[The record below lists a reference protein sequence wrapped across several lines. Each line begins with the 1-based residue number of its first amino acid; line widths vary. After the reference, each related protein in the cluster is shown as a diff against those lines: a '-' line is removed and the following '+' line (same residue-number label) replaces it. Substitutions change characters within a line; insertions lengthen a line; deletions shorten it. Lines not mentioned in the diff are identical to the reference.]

1 MYAYMGHSGSMT
13 PLWVPL
19 VVAALGFISTVTG
32 VVVTQVLATRRE
44 RASWDRDLQR
54 EQVRWTREDQ
64 RLTFE
69 QRRTAYVEFYESLQ
83 RMTLRVYDHGLG
95 CSDEDPKLPEGWQT
109 EAAEACRRL
118 EVYASPEVSGAAMDA
133 YGATWRWGHAARHG
147 EDDETFYDNQE
158 VADQEQIKL
167 LQAIRADLHVTG
179 TPDRYF

>member
-1 MYAYMGHSGSMT
+1 MT

-19 VVAALGFISTVTG
+19 VVAALGFVSTLTG
-32 VVVTQVLATRRE
+32 VVVTQILANRRE
-44 RASWDRDLQR
+44 RASWNRDLQR

-83 RMTLRVYDHGLG
+83 RMMLRAYDHGLG
-95 CSDEDPKLPEGWQT
+95 LSGEGPELPEGWQT
-109 EAAEACRRL
+109 EAADACRRL
-118 EVYASPEVSGAAMDA
+118 EVYASPDVSGAAMDA
-133 YGATWRWGHAARHG
+133 YRATWLWGYAARHG
-147 EDDETFYDNQE
+147 DDDEAFYDTQE
-158 VADQEQIKL
+158 VADQAQIKL